1 MIANA
6 MLEKEAPT
14 MKLYDFALAPNPR
27 RVRMFLAEKGIEV
40 PTEQINTREAQQF
53 SEAFQMVNPRGT
65 VPALILDDGTAI
77 TESVSI
83 CRYFEELNP
92 DPSLFGASAKER
104 AVVDM
109 WNRRTEIE
117 CYAPA
122 ADVVRNSLEMF
133 KDRAIAGM
141 PSGVPQLPG
150 LVERGRASFARFLE
164 RLDPELG
171 KRQFIAG
178 DNFSI
183 ADITALCTIDFAG
196 GAARVPI
203 PDTCTHVRRW
213 HEAVSSR
220 DSAKA

>member
-1 MIANA
+1 
-6 MLEKEAPT
+6 

-53 SEAFQMVNPRGT
+53 SDEFQKINPRGT
-65 VPALILDDGTAI
+65 VPALVLDDGTAI

-83 CRYFEELNP
+83 CRYFEDVHPEPN
-92 DPSLFGASAKER
+92 LFGANATER

-133 KDRAIAGM
+133 KDRAIAGL

-150 LVERGRASFARFLE
+150 LVERGRASYARFLD

-171 KRQFIAG
+171 NRQFLAG

-183 ADITALCTIDFAG
+183 ADITAFIALDFAKRG
-196 GAARVPI
+196 ELEVPADASNIQRWQSEIAARP
-203 PDTCTHVRRW
+203 
-213 HEAVSSR
+213 
-220 DSAKA
+220 SASA

>member
-1 MIANA
+1 
-6 MLEKEAPT
+6 

-40 PTEQINTREAQQF
+40 PTEQSNTREAQQF
-53 SEAFQMVNPRGT
+53 SDEFQKVNPRGT
-65 VPALILDDGTAI
+65 VPALVLDDGTAI

-83 CRYFEELNP
+83 CRYFEDMHPEPN
-92 DPSLFGASAKER
+92 LFGANAKER

-117 CYAPA
+117 GYAPA

-150 LVERGRASFARFLE
+150 LVERGRASYARVLD
-164 RLDPELG
+164 RLDPELSS
-171 KRQFIAG
+171 RQFLAG

-183 ADITALCTIDFAG
+183 ADITAFIALDFAKRG
-196 GAARVPI
+196 ELEVPAGASNVLRWQNEIAARP
-203 PDTCTHVRRW
+203 
-213 HEAVSSR
+213 
-220 DSAKA
+220 SASA

>member
-1 MIANA
+1 
-6 MLEKEAPT
+6 

-53 SEAFQMVNPRGT
+53 SDEFQKVNSRGT
-65 VPALILDDGTAI
+65 VPALVLDDGTAI

-83 CRYFEELNP
+83 CRYFEDMHPEPN
-92 DPSLFGASAKER
+92 LFGANAKER

-117 CYAPA
+117 GYAPA

-150 LVERGRASFARFLE
+150 LVERGRASYARFLD

-171 KRQFIAG
+171 SRQFLAG

-183 ADITALCTIDFAG
+183 ADITAFIALDFAKRG
-196 GAARVPI
+196 ELEVPASASNVLRWQNEIAARP
-203 PDTCTHVRRW
+203 
-213 HEAVSSR
+213 
-220 DSAKA
+220 SASA